1 MSSEIVGTIFK
12 VIAVA
17 APAVF
22 VLLLLVVV
30 LGNQYLVK
38 FVNRRNDAGVR
49 LSRLASE
56 IARAKL
62 KDLQSK
68 EDCSRLLAA
77 LDDNE
82 RRVRALLAGDDL
94 AEEIEDELHAE
105 LAKIET
111 SRAEV
116 LKYQEQIDQSFVE
129 HSEFEDELRKNEAR
143 LQKMIDETRELEE
156 SYAPVAILIDR
167 FLDYLTN
174 GLRIVVTEPKSAHRE
189 AAK

>member
-12 VIAVA
+12 VIAVG

-22 VLLLLVVV
+22 VLLLFVVV

-38 FVNRRNDAGVR
+38 FVNRRNDAAVK

-56 IARAKL
+56 IARVKL

-68 EDCSRLLAA
+68 DDCSRLLAA

-82 RRVRALLAGDDL
+82 RRVRELLAGNDL
-94 AEEIEDELHAE
+94 AEEIEDELHAD
-105 LAKIET
+105 LAKIEPN
-111 SRAEV
+111 RAVIRECR
-116 LKYQEQIDQSFVE
+116 ERIDQSFVE
-129 HSEFEDELRKNEAR
+129 HSEFEVELRKNQVL
-143 LQKMIDETRELEE
+143 LQKMIDETREVEE
-156 SYAPVAILIDR
+156 NYAPIAILIDR

-174 GLRIVVTEPKSAHRE
+174 GLRIVVTEPKSANRE
-189 AAK
+189 EAK